1 MNQGI
6 NDSEFALK
14 ESDRGGFALNDI
26 FVSIIAGMPAAFH
39 NPWTNKEL
47 GISYLSWKDKTQ
59 PGNKEQWKIRISGN
73 KKDQLAAEV
82 LTSMYDASLDQFK
95 PHAWSVPDLYPVYR
109 RKNAWDGLNN
119 FNDGYSI
126 VRPSGVYK
134 PPDYRLTVYD
144 ALINLGSTYLP
155 GMLQGRVS
163 GIAVSP
169 TTQKGGSRE
178 SDDVVVVGYSTTKK
192 TSVAILH
199 NQDEEKDRTAADLGQ
214 PVEEKI
220 QIRKNFN
227 ETAFFFPVLK
237 QIREM

>member
-1 MNQGI
+1 MKSSVLSYNIVPYQQIASEPGMTVRIQTGSDAKDIYVIRAKQMTADTATKYSFYSMNQGI
-6 NDSEFALK
+6 NDSAFALK

-26 FVSIIAGMPAAFH
+26 FVINNRWYTSEHFFII
-39 NPWTNKEL
+39 PWTNKEL
-47 GISYLSWKDKTQ
+47 EISYQSWKDKTQ

-95 PHAWSVPDLYPVYR
+95 PHAWSIPDLYPVYR
-109 RKNAWDGLNN
+109 KENAWDGLNN

-126 VRPSGVYK
+126 VRPSGEYK

-169 TTQKGGSRE
+169 INAEGRWKRI
-178 SDDVVVVGYSTTKK
+178 K
-192 TSVAILH
+192 
-199 NQDEEKDRTAADLGQ
+199 
-214 PVEEKI
+214 
-220 QIRKNFN
+220 
-227 ETAFFFPVLK
+227 
-237 QIREM
+237 